1 MAPERPVLSRARW
14 ATRAQFFHLGFVG
27 GVWGVHV
34 PSVKATYSL
43 DERSLAGVLLAS
55 SVGSLLTLAFA
66 GRTVARLGVR
76 ATTWLA
82 GICFTTAFAACLH
95 LPGAWF
101 LLPIMLLMG
110 GGESVYDVAINA
122 EGTTLEV
129 LSKREVMSGFHG
141 MFSLGAMAGSAAA
154 ALMLRM
160 HLTAPVQLLAVAL
173 AVAAGISIATRGM
186 LPQHPAVETAQAH
199 FAWPRGTLLI
209 IGLLTLCGMMA
220 EGVMYNWSVLYVQ
233 QELHAPQESA
243 ALGYVAFAGATA
255 GMRFT
260 GDYVR
265 ARMSERAML
274 RLGPSVAAAAM
285 LIVLLVGRAWV
296 ALLGFAIVG
305 IGLATIVPILYNAAT
320 RVQGVSR
327 SAAIAAVSSIGYV
340 GFMVGPPIVGS
351 IAHATSLTAAMGV
364 LVAAATILALGSGR
378 VPTAATAPRDQGVQP
393 QAAW

>member
-1 MAPERPVLSRARW
+1 M
-14 ATRAQFFHLGFVG
+14 
-27 GVWGVHV
+27 WGVHV
-34 PSVKATYSL
+34 PSVKATYTL
-43 DERSLAGVLLAS
+43 DERALAGVLLAS
-55 SVGSLLTLAFA
+55 SCGSLLTLAFA
-66 GRTVARLGVR
+66 GRAVAQWGVR
-76 ATTWLA
+76 KTTWLA
-82 GICFTTAFAACLH
+82 ALSYTTAFAVCLH
-95 LPGAWF
+95 LPGPWF
-101 LLPIMLLMG
+101 LIPVMLLLG

-129 LSKREVMSGFHG
+129 MSQREVMSGFHG
-141 MFSLGAMAGSAAA
+141 MFSLGAMAGAAAA
-154 ALMLRM
+154 ALMLRAQ
-160 HLTAPVQLLAVAL
+160 LTAPIQMLGVAVA
-173 AVAAGISIATRGM
+173 VATGVTIATRGM
-186 LPQHPAVETAQAH
+186 LPQHPAVDSSQAH

-233 QELHAPQESA
+233 QELHAPQDRA
-243 ALGYVAFAGATA
+243 ALSYVAFAGATA

-274 RLGPSVAAAAM
+274 RLGPSLAAVAM
-285 LIVLLVGRAWV
+285 LLVLLIGRPWV
-296 ALLGFAIVG
+296 AMLGFALVG

-364 LVAAATILALGSGR
+364 LVAAASILAVGSSR
-378 VPTAATAPRDQGVQP
+378 VPTATTPARGERPHDLSAF
-393 QAAW
+393 A

>member
-34 PSVKATYSL
+34 PSVKATYGL